1 MITMINLVVLVN
13 FMRIRYFCLFQDAL
27 RDNPSVTWLVEFYAP
42 WCPPCV
48 RFAPTFAELSLR

>member
-1 MITMINLVVLVN
+1 MINLVVLVN
-13 FMRIRYFCLFQDAL
+13 YMRIRYFCLLQDAL